1 MLIKQMILTKIKK
14 QKAKK
19 IYVVK
24 QKLKFE
30 DYKQCLE
37 VNQLQNKIN
46 KIEKNKV
53 EKVEKILEK
62 TIKNS

>member
-37 VNQLQNKIN
+37 ATQLENKVNQYFQK
-46 KIEKNKV
+46 
-53 EKVEKILEK
+53 
-62 TIKNS
+62 